1 MWKEAEKIFPVLTVP
16 DLEIE
21 RKCRTVF
28 HYKIHKGQINLKG
41 LRYKSHALATLNDRY
56 KEKVTIYV
64 NQLDLSSIYIQDPFN
79 PHNLIQAD
87 SIYPEATKDLTLAEW
102 LEAKE
107 ILREKYKCNPDEI
120 KNEEILYL
128 VRLNF
133 LEKIQKL
140 NRKNKRFRQ
149 VKNDLPTMITSLES
163 HLNLTILGDEDK
175 AIKPQYNL
183 KTTSPLTFDNLPPN
197 LTDFFYE
204 EVNLDE

>member
-1 MWKEAEKIFPVLTVP
+1 
-16 DLEIE
+16 
-21 RKCRTVF
+21 
-28 HYKIHKGQINLKG
+28 
-41 LRYKSHALATLNDRY
+41 
-56 KEKVTIYV
+56 
-64 NQLDLSSIYIQDPFN
+64 
-79 PHNLIQAD
+79 
-87 SIYPEATKDLTLAEW
+87 
-102 LEAKE
+102 
-107 ILREKYKCNPDEI
+107 LREKYKCNPDEI

-133 LEKIQKL
+133 LEKYKKL